1 MPLLGSG
8 AGFSLGSSG
17 DGALG
22 KSLDDM
28 IADRRK
34 EQAKAAT
41 GRKDAGKAGA
51 RNAKTK
57 DKKEA
62 ITDRSIATG
71 RAKRAAAARAR
82 RGLSNDKKPSA
93 MEVEKEVY
101 RQARKTAASKKRAEK
116 KATNGRLPAN
126 SSLRDKKAA
135 KPKTVQKPKQKQIKA
150 ALQGMELAG
159 CPMPQG
165 FQLVMQFTPMVVE
178 EKAKGKKPNANNNKA
193 NNKTNNNQKN
203 TGGRKGGRGQKK

>member
-1 MPLLGSG
+1 MRVSHN
-8 AGFSLGSSG
+8 
-17 DGALG
+17 
-22 KSLDDM
+22 KDDM

-41 GRKDAGKAGA
+41 GRKDSGKAGA

-57 DKKEA
+57 DKKDA
-62 ITDRSIATG
+62 ITDRSVATG

-101 RQARKTAASKKRAEK
+101 RQARKTVASKKRAEK

-135 KPKTVQKPKQKQIKA
+135 KQKASDPPGALVGKKPKQKQIKA
-150 ALQGMELAG
+150 AIQGMAAAG

-165 FQLVMQFTPMVVE
+165 FQLVMQFSPKVVQ
-178 EKAKGKKPNANNNKA
+178 EKAKGKKPNANNT
-193 NNKTNNNQKN
+193 KTNNNQKN